1 MPRWTATLAQVRH
14 PARSLWAAVE
24 RYRNGRRDSEMEQS
38 LLRLLIGV
46 ILFVYFEHIDADIAL
61 PVPQIRIDVRLI
73 TLVFLSSSTVLCLF
87 VILRPGEVAARRI
100 ASILI
105 DTGALSLVLTIGGSH
120 AAPLYFLYLWII
132 IGNGF
137 RFGQMYLMVSL
148 ASTLVGFGI
157 VIAVVPYWAAEKY
170 LSIGLW
176 VGTLLISM
184 YFSLLVG
191 RLFRALEQANI
202 ANLAKRQFI
211 CAVSHELR
219 TPLNA
224 MIGMVDLMKGTTLDA
239 EQREMIECMA
249 TTSQLMLSQI
259 EDVLDFSKIEAGK
272 MSVERVDFDLYALV
286 ETILSMFSYRIDPAA
301 VRLVRQVDCTV
312 PALLNGDPHHL
323 RQILVN
329 LIGNAVKFTEQG
341 RIAVRIRRLG
351 SPHGLVRLLF
361 SIQDTGIGIADDL
374 QGRIFESFTQADGST
389 ARKYGGT
396 GLGTTIC
403 KQLVE
408 LMGGHIGFRSKPG
421 VGSEFWFEL
430 GFREAQAG
438 DDAWLV
444 GRGQSIVIGPARQP
458 VALAQDL
465 AVASRVMPAT
475 ADTIEQAACAV
486 ERSRL
491 GGRPV
496 SMAFV
501 SVTLAP
507 GETPAAY
514 AEHLKAELALLR
526 QAALD
531 PSLIII
537 LLADA
542 DLPLPHGWEIV
553 DRADLFSVLPARY
566 EPAMLRNLLHAQRG
580 APSPEGALSGPVGL
594 SFAHTAP
601 SLAVV
606 SPESNEGSY
615 HVLIVEDNPVNRK
628 ILQKILEREGHQCSL
643 SADGEEA
650 LDLIARQR
658 FDAIVLDM
666 NMPRMQGVEVVKLCR
681 VMGGRAGATPII
693 MFSANVSREARDE
706 SLAAG
711 ANAFMPKPIDIPQF
725 METLDRLVQQH
736 AGRPRVQ
743 QRRIR
748 LRTAAAEGGAEP
760 VLDPEKL
767 GNLETMSPDPAF
779 LDELIVGFIAEEKQ
793 LLADLA
799 DALGRNDWHR
809 VGTILHALKGSAL
822 SIGATAMKTMCARVE
837 KLPRNEMHEQ
847 RDEILSGLERC
858 FASLRQELEAYRANR
873 RQFSRNTQSH

>member
-1 MPRWTATLAQVRH
+1 MLRWTATLAQVRH

-46 ILFVYFEHIDADIAL
+46 ILFVYFEHVDADIAL
-61 PVPQIRIDVRLI
+61 PAPQIRIDVRLI

-105 DTGALSLVLTIGGSH
+105 DTGALSLVLMIGGSH

-137 RFGQMYLMVSL
+137 RFGQMYLMFSL
-148 ASTLVGFGI
+148 TSTLVGFGI
-157 VIAVVPYWAAEKY
+157 VIAVVPYWASEKY

-191 RLFRALEQANI
+191 RLFKALEQANS

-224 MIGMVDLMKGTTLDA
+224 MIGMVDLMKSTALDS
-239 EQREMIECMA
+239 EQREMIDCMA

-286 ETILSMFSYRIDPAA
+286 ETILSMFSYRTDPAT
-301 VRLVRQVDCTV
+301 VRLVRQVDCSV

-329 LIGNAVKFTEQG
+329 LIGNAVKFTEQR
-341 RIAVRIRRLG
+341 RIVVRIRRLG
-351 SPHGLVRLLF
+351 SPEGLVRLLF
-361 SIQDTGIGIADDL
+361 SIQDTGIGIADDV

-408 LMGGHIGFRSKPG
+408 LMGGHIGFRSKAG
-421 VGSEFWFEL
+421 IGSEFWFEL
-430 GFREAQAG
+430 PFREVQAG
-438 DDAWLV
+438 EDACML
-444 GRGQSIVIGPARQP
+444 GRGQSIIIGNEGQ
-458 VALAQDL
+458 VATLAHDL
-465 AVASRVMPAT
+465 AVEGKVVPLI
-475 ADTIEQAACAV
+475 ADTFGQAVLAI

-491 GGRPV
+491 AGRPV
-496 SMAFV
+496 AMAFV
-501 SVTLAP
+501 GAALAAGETLAACA
-507 GETPAAY
+507 ERLKVDAAS
-514 AEHLKAELALLR
+514 LR

-531 PSLIII
+531 PALIIV
-537 LLADA
+537 LLPDP
-542 DLPLPHGWEIV
+542 DLPLPHAWEIA

-566 EPAMLRNLLHAQRG
+566 EPAMLSNLLHAQTDRPTQAG
-580 APSPEGALSGPVGL
+580 AMADPVGQT
-594 SFAHTAP
+594 FPHTAP
-601 SLAVV
+601 LLITI
-606 SPESNEGSY
+606 PQETDDGCY
-615 HVLIVEDNPVNRK
+615 HLLIVEDNPVNRK

-643 SADGEEA
+643 AADGEEA
-650 LDLIARQR
+650 LELMARQR

-666 NMPRMQGVEVVKLCR
+666 NMPRIQGVEVVKFCR
-681 VMGGRAGATPII
+681 VMGGRAAATPII
-693 MFSANVSREARDE
+693 MFSANVSQEARDE
-706 SLAAG
+706 SLSAG
-711 ANAFMPKPIDIPQF
+711 ANAFMPNPIDIPEF
-725 METLDRLVQQH
+725 MKTLDRLVQQQT
-736 AGRPRVQ
+736 GRPRSR
-743 QRRIR
+743 QRRYSSAIR
-748 LRTAAAEGGAEP
+748 PTDPGGEP

-767 GNLETMSPDPAF
+767 GNLETMSPDPDF
-779 LDELIVGFIAEEKQ
+779 LDELIVDFITEGKH
-793 LLADLA
+793 LLATLA
-799 DALGRNDWHR
+799 RALGRHDWSR
-809 VGTILHALKGSAL
+809 VASVLHALRGSAL
-822 SIGATAMKTMCARVE
+822 SIGATAMKTMCTRVE

-847 RDEILSGLERC
+847 RDEILRNLEQC
-858 FASLRQELEAYRANR
+858 FASLCQELEAYRAKR
-873 RQFSRNTQSH
+873 RQLSRNPQSH

>member
-1 MPRWTATLAQVRH
+1 MLRWTATLAQVRH
-14 PARSLWAAVE
+14 PARSLWTAVE

-46 ILFVYFEHIDADIAL
+46 ILFVYFEHVDADIAL
-61 PVPQIRIDVRLI
+61 PAPQLRVDVRLI
-73 TLVFLSSSTVLCLF
+73 TLVFLSSSTILCLF

-105 DTGALSLVLTIGGSH
+105 DTGALSLVLMIGGSH

-148 ASTLVGFGI
+148 GSTLVGFGT
-157 VIAVVPYWAAEKY
+157 VIAIVPYWAAEKY

-191 RLFRALEQANI
+191 RLFRALEQSNI

-224 MIGMVDLMKGTTLDA
+224 MIGMVDLMKGTSLDP
-239 EQREMIECMA
+239 EQREMIDCMA

-272 MSVERVDFDLYALV
+272 MSVERVDFDLYALL
-286 ETILSMFSYRIDPAA
+286 ETILSMFSYRIDPAT

-351 SPHGLVRLLF
+351 SPEGLVRLLF
-361 SIQDTGIGIADDL
+361 TIQDTGIGIADDV

-430 GFREAQAG
+430 AFREVPAS
-438 DDAWLV
+438 DDACML
-444 GRGQSIVIGPARQP
+444 GRGQSIIIGSAEQTG
-458 VALAQDL
+458 VLAHDL
-465 AVASRVMPAT
+465 AVVGKVIPLV
-475 ADTIEQAACAV
+475 ADTVEQALFAI
-486 ERSRL
+486 EHSRL

-496 SMAFV
+496 SMVFV
-501 SVTLAP
+501 GATLAA
-507 GETPAAY
+507 GEAVIAC
-514 AEHLKAELALLR
+514 AERLKIGAALLR

-531 PSLIII
+531 PSLTII
-537 LLADA
+537 LLADTT
-542 DLPLPHGWEIV
+542 LPLPHAWEIA
-553 DRADLFSVLPARY
+553 DRADLFSVLPSRY
-566 EPAMLRNLLHAQRG
+566 ELAMLKNLLHAEVR
-580 APSPEGALSGPVGL
+580 APVPDGVLADPVGQVVP
-594 SFAHTAP
+594 HTVP
-601 SLAVV
+601 LLV
-606 SPESNEGSY
+606 SIPHEVDDGSY

-650 LDLIARQR
+650 LELIARQR

-666 NMPRMQGVEVVKLCR
+666 NMPRMQGVEVAKFCR
-681 VMGGRAGATPII
+681 VMGGRAAATPII
-693 MFSANVSREARDE
+693 MFSANVSQEARDE

-711 ANAFMPKPIDIPQF
+711 ANAFIPKPIDIPQF
-725 METLDRLVQQH
+725 METLDRLVQQQ
-736 AGRPRVQ
+736 AGRPRLY
-743 QRRIR
+743 QRRSPPDIKSADH
-748 LRTAAAEGGAEP
+748 AADP

-767 GNLETMSPDPAF
+767 GNLEVMSPDPNF
-779 LDELIVGFIAEEKQ
+779 LDELIVDFIREGKQ
-793 LLADLA
+793 LLASLA
-799 DALGRNDWHR
+799 RALGQHDWPR
-809 VGTILHALKGSAL
+809 VGTVLHALRGSAL
-822 SIGATAMKTMCARVE
+822 SIGATAMKTMCTRVE
-837 KLPRNEMHEQ
+837 KMPRNEMHGQ
-847 RDEILSGLERC
+847 RDEILKGLEQC
-858 FASLRQELEAYRANR
+858 FASLCQELEAYRVNR
-873 RQFSRNTQSH
+873 RKLSRNPQSH